1 MEVGKLQQR
10 LPFLL
15 PLLQP
20 FLGLLLPLQLFFLL
34 LSLQYRLL
42 LLLPKTCCAEFC
54 SIPFVVFRAFLKKL
68 RANEAKLSRF

>member
-1 MEVGKLQQR
+1 MEGQEVGKLQQR

-42 LLLPKTCCAEFC
+42 LLLPKTVAL
-54 SIPFVVFRAFLKKL
+54 SFVVFLL
-68 RANEAKLSRF
+68 